1 MLEFILIRPGAT
13 DYDQQRRIQGT
24 LDIPLND
31 DGQSQ
36 AQGLIDELRGR
47 GLTVLYSAACLPAV
61 ETAETIARGLSL
73 KCKRLDALTNLDHGL
88 WQGMM
93 VDEVKHKH
101 PKVYRQWQ
109 ESPQSVRPPE
119 GEPLSDVRERVESA
133 VSKLLKRHP
142 DGVLGLVAPE
152 PLASLVRCCLRGEE
166 PANLWKN
173 GCGGSWELI
182 KVETRA
188 PATVPAP

>member
-1 MLEFILIRPGAT
+1 MLEFLLIRPGAT
-13 DYDQQRRIQGT
+13 DYDQQGRIQGT

-31 DGQSQ
+31 DGQLQ
-36 AQGLIDELRGR
+36 AAGLIEALRGR
-47 GLTVLYSAACLPAV
+47 GLSVIYSAACLPAL
-61 ETAETIARGLSL
+61 ETAETIASGLSL

-109 ESPQSVRPPE
+109 ESPQSVRPPQ
-119 GEPLSDVRERVESA
+119 GELLSDVRERVEA
-133 VSKLLKRHP
+133 ALTRLLKKHP
-142 DGVLGLVAPE
+142 DGVVGLVAPE
-152 PLASLVRCCLRGEE
+152 PLASLVRCCLQGQE
-166 PANLWKN
+166 PTNLWKN
-173 GCGGSWELI
+173 GHGGSWELI

-188 PATVPAP
+188 PAGAR